1 MYKFMKWKVDDSL
14 SKSSDGMYWFICCC
28 CRVSLNAH
36 SLPCSCPTL
45 AEEKREK
52 KEVTTTYIIL
62 VPRGDLGS
70 LQITPDIWSALDPQ
84 SMAHHGNPYG
94 NLS

>member
-1 MYKFMKWKVDDSL
+1 MTACQNVLMACIGLFVVVAE
-14 SKSSDGMYWFICCC
+14 F
-28 CRVSLNAH
+28 SLNAH